1 MQAAGPGGFD
11 ALVRTA
17 THGSGELELPQ
28 WLLPH
33 GTRVSIPGV
42 ADLLIDVAHA
52 NVSGLDSFS
61 KLELLE
67 PMPSDAAGLSSA
79 IEMGGLGVSLE
90 LQLSILGGGGRRQLP
105 PLHVNLSLSGVS
117 VAATGRLALD
127 ADGIGEMQLRQLAN
141 GRLGYTERNK
151 KVPYCEDEELRVEHL
166 RSRDNDTAEE
176 PERI

>member
-1 MQAAGPGGFD
+1 M
-11 ALVRTA
+11 
-17 THGSGELELPQ
+17 
-28 WLLPH
+28 
-33 GTRVSIPGV
+33 
-42 ADLLIDVAHA
+42 IDVAHA

-105 PLHVNLSLSGVS
+105 PLHVSFVLSNVS

-127 ADGIGEMQLRQLAN
+127 ADGIAALALNQLLNVNCTCDQV
-141 GRLGYTERNK
+141 GRRPRTRGKEVRTTRGRC
-151 KVPYCEDEELRVEHL
+151 P
-166 RSRDNDTAEE
+166 A
-176 PERI
+176 